1 MKFLNRL
8 LLLKGCAAVLS
19 VVLMISLV
27 GCGQKKV
34 AGTAESK
41 GSSAEVKKMPDNM
54 TEINL
59 GLGSK
64 INMSYVPLY
73 VAVKK
78 GYYQKKNLN
87 VKLTFVQGGVLT
99 LRGLQSGDFQL
110 ISSLP
115 ESVITGVAEGAN
127 AKIIGTLDNQ
137 SMYSIFLGKDIND
150 VKDLKGKVAAGNVT
164 GNGTSIQLEY
174 WLKKQG
180 LEPNKDIRII
190 NAGDNAE
197 RLQAVL
203 QGQAAVTILSPPT
216 DLKGISMG
224 LKRYLMRDELKTYN
238 HNMIIANGDL
248 IKNKPEVVYAFMA
261 AHAEAVAFI
270 KEKANRDEVIKIAM
284 EAFGMTKDDAEKC
297 FDFVLPALADK
308 GIINM
313 DGVKWAINT
322 VKETNMLKK
331 DISLD
336 QLVDERF
343 YAK

>member
-59 GLGSK
+59 GLPSK
-64 INMSYVPLY
+64 ANMSYVPLY

-137 SMYSIFLGKDIND
+137 SMYSIFLGKDIKD

-197 RLQAVL
+197 RLQAVQ

-216 DLKGISMG
+216 DLKAISMG
-224 LKRYLMRDELKTYN
+224 LKRYLMRDE
-238 HNMIIANGDL
+238 L